1 VKVYEECIGMHHRE
15 AVEHIQSREPTRM
28 LNVLY
33 TDMAITA
40 DHVATRYRIFLDRET
55 DLVVEVTRG

>member
-1 VKVYEECIGMHHRE
+1 MHHRE